1 MGRGHNAPLIKK
13 NDTRDKRPVSSPP
26 PAPSSDR
33 TTLVMGRLSRDGGEM
48 ELY

>member
-13 NDTRDKRPVSSPP
+13 NDTRDKRPVSSSSSS
-26 PAPSSDR
+26 SSDR
-33 TTLVMGRLSRDGGEM
+33 TTLVTGRLSRDGGEM